1 MNISR
6 QAARGALRFRQ
17 YATTAYVPPA
27 SMAGFQR
34 ERPPPPPKPKPES
47 PTFYTGRSNYY
58 DQLLAL
64 ESATKHTRT
73 ALQELELL
81 PLPKYAR
88 ENLPPLRPVWK
99 NKIDLAELMSASLT
113 TSRYRRFI
121 TQLNQLNEYRRLAE
135 VAGHMELASRVQ
147 RVLDV
152 FERDNKEAILAHG
165 KRKPVKFDE
174 FGRSYTI
181 GRRKESTARV
191 WVIATQPPPEET
203 SASSSENE
211 NVDAAVQPDVAVPL
225 DAAVPEAPSTSA
237 PAEGIAGFTSGP
249 LSLAPTPIKVPT
261 TNILINNIPLAEYFP
276 HVDDR
281 ERVVRPFRVAGLI
294 GAFNVFALV
303 RGGGTTGQS
312 GAVTLGIAKALAA
325 HAPEAEP
332 ILRKAKLLKRDPRMV
347 ERKKTGRAKARKAYT
362 WVKR

>member
-1 MNISR
+1 MNVSR
-6 QAARGALRFRQ
+6 QATRGALRFRQ
-17 YATTAYVPPA
+17 YATAAYVPPA

-34 ERPPPPPKPKPES
+34 DRPPPPPKPKPES

-73 ALQELELL
+73 ALQALELL

-152 FERDNKEAILAHG
+152 FERNNKEAILAHG

-191 WVIATQPPPEET
+191 WVIATQTPPEET
-203 SASSSENE
+203 NVSSSENE
-211 NVDAAVQPDVAVPL
+211 NVDAAAAVPPDAPSAL
-225 DAAVPEAPSTSA
+225 HVDAAVPDAPSTSA

-261 TNILINNIPLAEYFP
+261 TSILINNIPLAEY
-276 HVDDR
+276 
-281 ERVVRPFRVAGLI
+281 L
-294 GAFNVFALV
+294 
-303 RGGGTTGQS
+303 
-312 GAVTLGIAKALAA
+312 
-325 HAPEAEP
+325 
-332 ILRKAKLLKRDPRMV
+332 
-347 ERKKTGRAKARKAYT
+347 
-362 WVKR
+362 